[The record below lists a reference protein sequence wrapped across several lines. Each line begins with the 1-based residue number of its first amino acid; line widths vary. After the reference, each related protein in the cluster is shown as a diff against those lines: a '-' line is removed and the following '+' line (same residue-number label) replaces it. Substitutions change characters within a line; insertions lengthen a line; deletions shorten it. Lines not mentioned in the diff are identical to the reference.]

1 MMKQLITALLFF
13 VSISSFGQLPGIS
26 YQAVILDRQS
36 LPGVDELANPLTN
49 KKICLRFV
57 FSDPSGKKEYEE
69 VITTITDEFGMVN
82 VIIGTGKRIGGSAS
96 SFSKIP
102 WESKEKYLG
111 VDFDKSGQCSDF
123 LQLSY
128 QQFTAVPYAI
138 YALNSGTPGPAGPQ
152 GPIGLTGAA
161 GSTGAQG
168 LTGLR
173 GERGPTGLTGPTGPQ
188 GERGQTGL
196 TGTTGATGATGPQG
210 PIGLTG
216 SSGPQGERGQTGLT
230 GTTGATGAIG
240 PQGPIGLTGSAGPQG
255 ERGPIGL
262 TGAIG
267 ATGPTG
273 PQGPIGLTGPAGSQG
288 PIGLTGLTGAT
299 GATGA
304 FGPQGPIGLTG
315 PPGSQGP
322 IGLTGPSGTAGA
334 QGLTGPQG
342 ERGLTGLTGP
352 VGPQGPAGL
361 APAGTGIVI
370 VSGGSLQTPGELTG
384 DVTTSGAG
392 LATRIGVGK
401 VTNDM
406 LAGSI
411 SATKL
416 IGTDITRLGTITT
429 GTWNGTTLAIANGGT
444 GSTTQNFVD
453 LTTNQSIG
461 GTKQFQK
468 AATNTNAFNA
478 GTSFTIDFG
487 QSNLAYT
494 SAGGTSPVYTLT
506 NIKDG
511 GSYTLVLKSTTNS
524 GTPTFTVTGFSIVK
538 QMGTVT
544 LVTGKTHIYSFLA
557 LGDEVYITMATEN

>member
-1 MMKQLITALLFF
+1 M
-13 VSISSFGQLPGIS
+13 
-26 YQAVILDRQS
+26 
-36 LPGVDELANPLTN
+36 
-49 KKICLRFV
+49 
-57 FSDPSGKKEYEE
+57 
-69 VITTITDEFGMVN
+69 
-82 VIIGTGKRIGGSAS
+82 
-96 SFSKIP
+96 
-102 WESKEKYLG
+102 
-111 VDFDKSGQCSDF
+111 
-123 LQLSY
+123 QLSY

-138 YALNSGTPGPAGPQ
+138 YALNSGTPGPAGPE
-152 GPIGLTGAA
+152 
-161 GSTGAQG
+161 
-168 LTGLR
+168 
-173 GERGPTGLTGPTGPQ
+173 GERGPTGLTGSTGATGPQGPIGLTGPVGPQ
-188 GERGQTGL
+188 GERGPTGL
-196 TGTTGATGATGPQG
+196 TGSTGATGPQGPIGLTGPAGPQGELGATGLTGATGATGATGPQG
-210 PIGLTG
+210 PIGLSG
-216 SSGPQGERGQTGLT
+216 PAGPQGELGATGL
-230 GTTGATGAIG
+230 TGATGA
-240 PQGPIGLTGSAGPQG
+240 
-255 ERGPIGL
+255 
-262 TGAIG
+262 
-267 ATGPTG
+267 TG
-273 PQGPIGLTGPAGSQG
+273 PQGAIGLTGPAGPQG
-288 PIGLTGLTGAT
+288 ELGATGLTGAT

-304 FGPQGPIGLTG
+304 TGPQGSI
-315 PPGSQGP
+315 
-322 IGLTGPSGTAGA
+322 
-334 QGLTGPQG
+334 GLTGPQG

-352 VGPQGPAGL
+352 AGPIGAQGLTGTQGERGLTGLTGPAGPQGPAGL

-392 LATRIGVGK
+392 LATSIGVGK

-416 IGTDITRLGTITT
+416 IETDITRLGTITT
-429 GTWNGTTLAIANGGT
+429 GTWNGTTLEIANGGT

-557 LGDEVYITMATEN
+557 LGDEVYITMAIEN

>member
-1 MMKQLITALLFF
+1 M
-13 VSISSFGQLPGIS
+13 G
-26 YQAVILDRQS
+26 
-36 LPGVDELANPLTN
+36 LT
-49 KKICLRFV
+49 
-57 FSDPSGKKEYEE
+57 
-69 VITTITDEFGMVN
+69 
-82 VIIGTGKRIGGSAS
+82 
-96 SFSKIP
+96 
-102 WESKEKYLG
+102 
-111 VDFDKSGQCSDF
+111 
-123 LQLSY
+123 
-128 QQFTAVPYAI
+128 
-138 YALNSGTPGPAGPQ
+138 GPAGP
-152 GPIGLTGAA
+152 I
-161 GSTGAQG
+161 GAQG
-168 LTGLR
+168 LTG
-173 GERGPTGLTGPTGPQ
+173 PQ
-188 GERGQTGL
+188 GEL
-196 TGTTGATGATGPQG
+196 GA
-210 PIGLTG
+210 
-216 SSGPQGERGQTGLT
+216 
-230 GTTGATGAIG
+230 
-240 PQGPIGLTGSAGPQG
+240 
-255 ERGPIGL
+255 
-262 TGAIG
+262 
-267 ATGPTG
+267 
-273 PQGPIGLTGPAGSQG
+273 
-288 PIGLTGLTGAT
+288 TGLTGAT

-304 FGPQGPIGLTG
+304 TGPQGSI
-315 PPGSQGP
+315 
-322 IGLTGPSGTAGA
+322 
-334 QGLTGPQG
+334 GLTGPQG

-352 VGPQGPAGL
+352 AGATGPQGAIGLTGPAGPQGELGETGLTGATGATGATGPQGSIGLTGPQGERGLTGLTGPAGPIGAQGLTGTQGERGLTGLTGPAGPQGPAGL

-392 LATRIGVGK
+392 LATSIGVGK

-416 IGTDITRLGTITT
+416 IETDITRLGTITT
-429 GTWNGTTLAIANGGT
+429 GTWNGTTLEIANGGT

-557 LGDEVYITMATEN
+557 LGDEVYITMAIEN